1 MDKETK
7 QCEDSFRSYWEA
19 DIISGTRMLIKK
31 KIILRMCND
40 QNQTDLFAFGWGN
53 LALLPE
59 LATKVHTSLCLLF
72 FILLSQLSV
81 IFGLGGRKED
91 SGMGG
96 W

>member
-1 MDKETK
+1 
-7 QCEDSFRSYWEA
+7 
-19 DIISGTRMLIKK
+19 MLIKK

-40 QNQTDLFAFGWGN
+40 QNQTDLFTFGWGN

-59 LATKVHTSLCLLF
+59 LATKVHTRRCLLF
-72 FILLSQLSV
+72 FILLSQFSV
-81 IFGLGGRKED
+81 IFGLGGRKEG